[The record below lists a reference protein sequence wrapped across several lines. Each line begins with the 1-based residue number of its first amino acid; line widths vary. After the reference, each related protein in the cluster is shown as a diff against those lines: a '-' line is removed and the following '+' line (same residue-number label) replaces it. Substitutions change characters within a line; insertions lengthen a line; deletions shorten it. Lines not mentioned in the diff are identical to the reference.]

1 MKKHTKKS
9 NILFRII
16 LILVVIGM
24 LVLNIF
30 SSKYKIDSISIS
42 LLVVLIVLVMF
53 SDFTKFIESI
63 RKLKIGDNEIE
74 LEYKLNELD
83 NKIKNISIEQSD
95 NIIPKD
101 VIDHI
106 KESFSNQRSALITI
120 GIEIEKRISE
130 LIDTNGFSRNPGYF
144 SPTLMLNKLIEQRI
158 LSNEVKE
165 LFSDFWKIRN
175 MASHS
180 YSFDFDENR
189 MQEISNIGIK
199 LLTLLYKKNA

>member
-1 MKKHTKKS
+1 
-9 NILFRII
+9 
-16 LILVVIGM
+16 
-24 LVLNIF
+24 
-30 SSKYKIDSISIS
+30 
-42 LLVVLIVLVMF
+42 MF

-63 RKLKIGDNEIE
+63 KRLKIGENEIE
-74 LEYKLNELD
+74 LEYKINELD

-95 NIIPKD
+95 NIIPKN
-101 VIDHI
+101 VIDNI
-106 KESFSNQRSALITI
+106 KDSFSNQRSALITI

-130 LIDTNGFSRNPGYF
+130 LIDINGISRNPGYF